1 MALTFVD
8 RESTYPNRYLVTPDN
23 GSAYYALLT
32 RADEPV
38 QPGTPLNAD
47 TFNQLIAE
55 LKAMIVS
62 AGIPEYTA
70 DDYGKVLSCSE
81 NGLVWVRASVG
92 GGSSL
97 YKAEEVAF

>member
-38 QPGTPLNAD
+38 TPGTPLNAE
-47 TFNQLIAE
+47 TFNQMMDE
-55 LKAMIVS
+55 LKALIVS
-62 AGIPEYTA
+62 LTVPAYSAE
-70 DDYGKVLSCSE
+70 DYGKVLGCSE
-81 NGLVWVRASVG
+81 SGLVWVAASVG
-92 GGSSL
+92 SKYS
-97 YKAEEVAF
+97 AEEVSF

>member
-55 LKAMIVS
+55 LKAS
-62 AGIPEYTA
+62 LGLPPYTEA
-70 DDYGKVLSCSE
+70 DYGKVLSCSA
-81 NGLVWVRASVG
+81 NGFVWVNASVG